1 MAAAVQQPEPEN
13 SMATA
18 LTTLLDTIW
27 KRLIGDSRPARSPF
41 GLLQAAS
48 VDEDGAPSLRT
59 VVLREV
65 DPASG
70 QVRFYADVR
79 SPKIAQWRRDPRI
92 ALAGYDAE
100 RRTQLRMTGQVTFAD
115 DDARRAAWNALS
127 EHNLVDYRGTV
138 APGTPLAT
146 VDNPEVMA
154 CSDKPTPRDLGYD
167 NFCIVDVH
175 LSSLDWLDLSDT
187 QRHVRARFMHR
198 EGQWQG
204 EWIAP

>member
-1 MAAAVQQPEPEN
+1 
-13 SMATA
+13 MATA

-27 KRLIGDSRPARSPF
+27 KRLIGENSPARSRF

-48 VDEDGAPSLRT
+48 IDEDGAPSLRT

-70 QVRFYADVR
+70 QVRFYTDAR

-92 ALAGYDAE
+92 ALVGYDAE

-115 DDARRAAWNALS
+115 NDARRAAWNALS
-127 EHNLVDYRGTV
+127 QHNLIDYRGTV
-138 APGTPLAT
+138 APGTPLAS
-146 VDNPEVMA
+146 VDGPEVMA
-154 CSDKPTPRDLGYD
+154 RSNKPTQRDLGYD
-167 NFCIVDVH
+167 NFCIVNVR
-175 LSSLDWLDLSDT
+175 LSSLDWLDLSDK
-187 QRHVRARFMHR
+187 QRHVRARFMHQ
-198 EGQWQG
+198 EGHWQG